1 MTNFSKFL
9 LAGARPLVLLA
20 VSSAA
25 LAQSTGTQEIET
37 VTVTAQLQNTN
48 GLMNAQPI
56 SKEQS
61 VVTNEFLQTQ
71 AAGQTVFQALNF
83 MPGINFTNN
92 DPYGSSGGD
101 IRMHGQDGNHISLTF
116 DGMPLNDTGNYAVY
130 TNQMPDPE
138 IVDRISANQGST
150 DVDSPTA
157 AATGGVIAIVSDK
170 PHDVFGAE
178 SVISHGTFDEQ
189 RYFARIDSGEIGPF
203 GTTMYGTL

>member
-71 AAGQTVFQALNF
+71 AAGQTVFQALNM

-92 DPYGSSGGD
+92 DPYGTSGGN
-101 IRMHGQDGNHISLTF
+101 IRMHGQDGNHISVTL
-116 DGMPLNDTGNYAVY
+116 DGMQLNDTGNYALY
-130 TNQMPDPE
+130 TNQMLDPE
-138 IVDRISANQGST
+138 VVDRVTANQGST

-157 AATGGVIAIVSDK
+157 AATGGVVAIVTDK
-170 PHDVFGAE
+170 PHDALGAE
-178 SVISHGTFDEQ
+178 GVMSFGSFNEQ
-189 RYFARIDSGEIGPF
+189 RYFARIDSGEIGPW
-203 GTTMYGTL
+203 GTT